1 MLKVILVLEE
11 GDKVV
16 DYSSKLKVV
25 YMLKE
30 YYNGEETLILYHGKY
45 QRNLKINK
53 QAKIISDI
61 KKLLYYDSPENLLI
75 FELKSI
81 ISLENDEDEYY

>member
-1 MLKVILVLEE
+1 
-11 GDKVV
+11 
-16 DYSSKLKVV
+16 
-25 YMLKE
+25 MLKE
-30 YYNGEETLILYHGKY
+30 YYEGQEDGNGYNKKYYRIDEYNGEETLILYHGKY